1 MTAPQFRPLKFGV
14 TRVNLRNGTD
24 GTRYL
29 QADQDLQAFPDRLTD
44 RLQHWAQVKPEH
56 SFMARRIQQADGT
69 LGDWQHISYAQ
80 AWQTARNIAQGLIDR
95 GLNAERPVVIL
106 SENSLEHALLAL
118 GCLVAGVPYVPT
130 SPPYSLVSVDY
141 DKLKHVL
148 STVTPGMVFASDAR
162 YAKAIAATVSDD
174 MEVVM
179 VEGDVPGR
187 SVTAFES
194 LCSQPATPAVD
205 AAMAATGP
213 DTIAK
218 FLFTSGSTKLP
229 KAVINTNRLWCA
241 NQQQMAQSMPVL
253 AEQELVLV
261 DWLPWNHTF
270 GGNHNF
276 GMTVFHGGTL
286 YIDDGK
292 PTPALM
298 HETLR
303 NLREIAPTV
312 YFNVPTGFEAIAHAM
327 QTDDQLRK
335 TLLSRVQMFFYAGAA
350 LAQPIWD
357 SLYASQEREVGERIV
372 MGTGL
377 GMTESGPFGIFV
389 TNPFVQAGD
398 LGVPTPGLELK
409 LVNMQGKT
417 EVRYRGPNITPGY
430 WRNPEETASAFDEE
444 GFFKTGDAVQWI
456 DETDVH
462 LGLKFDGRIAED
474 FKLATGTFVSV
485 GPLRAKI
492 IAAGAPFIQDAVLT
506 GINLKEVG
514 AMIFPTPAV
523 RALSGLPAD
532 APLADVLASAPVLA
546 KFQDIVNTLAQ
557 TSTGSANRIA
567 RLCLLSEPPTIDKG
581 EITDKGS
588 INQRSVLTHRAD
600 TVAALHAD
608 TLHDIK
614 EEKMASK
621 GFFNAFAD
629 VWMHDGVRTP
639 MVDYCGSLGH
649 ISPTDLGIKAAREA
663 LKRAGIAASE
673 IGSVITGNMAPGD
686 FDQFVLPRHIGLYA
700 GVPQEVPAIM
710 VQRICGTGFELF
722 RQAGEQIEAGVCE
735 AALVVGTE
743 SMTRNPIAA
752 FDHRTGFKLG
762 APVGFKDFMW
772 EALKD
777 PAAGINM
784 IQTAENLAKKY
795 SITREEVD
803 QFASDSFAKA
813 VAAQAEGF
821 HAGEIVPVV
830 TEKFELEGYVSR

>member
-1 MTAPQFRPLKFGV
+1 MNAPKFRPLTFGV
-14 TRVNLRNGTD
+14 TRVRHRDGVS

-44 RLQHWAQVKPEH
+44 RLQHWALTKPTQ
-56 SFMARRIQQADGT
+56 SFMARRVKNDDGT
-69 LGDWQHISYAQ
+69 LGDWQHVTYAQ
-80 AWQTARNIAQGLIDR
+80 AWHTARSIAQSLIQR
-95 GLNAERPVVIL
+95 GLSAERPVVIL

-141 DKLKHVL
+141 DKLNHVL
-148 STVTPGMVFASDAR
+148 STVTPGLVFASDAR
-162 YAKAIAATVSDD
+162 YAKAMAATVSAD
-174 MEVVM
+174 MEIVM
-179 VEGDVPGR
+179 AQGEVPGR
-187 SVTAFES
+187 AVTAFDS
-194 LCSQPATPAVD
+194 LCATAATPDVD

-213 DTIAK
+213 NTIAK

-229 KAVINTNRLWCA
+229 KAVINTHRLWCA

-327 QTDDQLRK
+327 QTDDLLRQ

-398 LGVPTPGLELK
+398 LGVPAPGLELK
-409 LVNMQGKT
+409 LVNCEGKT

-430 WRNPEETASAFDEE
+430 WRNAEETAGAFDEE
-444 GFFKTGDAVQWI
+444 GFFKTGDAVKWI
-456 DETDVH
+456 DEDNLH

-492 IAAGAPFIQDAVLT
+492 ILAGAPYIQDAVLT

-514 AMIFPTPAV
+514 TMIFPTPAV
-523 RALSGLPAD
+523 RVLSGLPSD

-546 KFQDIVNTLAQ
+546 KFQNVVNTLAQ

-567 RLCLLSEPPTIDKG
+567 RMCLLSEPPTIDKG

-588 INQRSVLTHRAD
+588 INQRSVLAHRAD
-600 TVAALHAD
+600 TVDALHEG
-608 TLHDIK
+608 TLPNI
-614 EEKMASK
+614 
-621 GFFNAFAD
+621 
-629 VWMHDGVRTP
+629 
-639 MVDYCGSLGH
+639 L
-649 ISPTDLGIKAAREA
+649 
-663 LKRAGIAASE
+663 
-673 IGSVITGNMAPGD
+673 
-686 FDQFVLPRHIGLYA
+686 Q
-700 GVPQEVPAIM
+700 PQ
-710 VQRICGTGFELF
+710 
-722 RQAGEQIEAGVCE
+722 
-735 AALVVGTE
+735 
-743 SMTRNPIAA
+743 
-752 FDHRTGFKLG
+752 
-762 APVGFKDFMW
+762 
-772 EALKD
+772 
-777 PAAGINM
+777 
-784 IQTAENLAKKY
+784 
-795 SITREEVD
+795 
-803 QFASDSFAKA
+803 
-813 VAAQAEGF
+813 
-821 HAGEIVPVV
+821 
-830 TEKFELEGYVSR
+830 

>member
-1 MTAPQFRPLKFGV
+1 MNAPKFRPLKFGV
-14 TRVNLRNGTD
+14 TRVSVRDGAP
-24 GTRYL
+24 GTRYV
-29 QADQDLQAFPDRLTD
+29 QADQALQAFPDRLTD
-44 RLQHWAQVKPEH
+44 RLQHWAQVKPEQT
-56 SFMARRIQQADGT
+56 FMARRVKNADGT
-69 LGDWQHISYAQ
+69 LGDWRHITYAQ
-80 AWQTARNIAQGLIDR
+80 AWQTARSIAQSLIDR
-95 GLNAERPVVIL
+95 GLSTERPVVIL
-106 SENSLEHALLAL
+106 SENSLEHALLSL
-118 GCLVAGVPYVPT
+118 GCLVAGVPFVPT
-130 SPPYSLVSVDY
+130 SPPYSLVSVDF

-148 STVTPGMVFASDAR
+148 RTVTPGLVFASDAR
-162 YAKAIAATVSDD
+162 YAKAIAATVADD

-179 VEGDVPGR
+179 VEGQVPGR
-187 SVTAFES
+187 TVTAFDS
-194 LCSQPATPAVD
+194 LCATAATPAVD

-229 KAVINTNRLWCA
+229 KAVINTQRLWCA

-253 AEQELVLV
+253 AEHELVLV

-327 QTDDQLRK
+327 KTDDQLRK
-335 TLLSRVQMFFYAGAA
+335 TLLSRMQMFFYAGAA

-357 SLYASQEREVGERIV
+357 SLYESQEREIGERIV

-409 LVNMQGKT
+409 LVDTQGKT

-430 WRNPEETASAFDEE
+430 WRNAEETAGSFDEE

-456 DETDVH
+456 DNANVH

-485 GPLRAKI
+485 GPLRGKI
-492 IAAGAPFIQDAVLT
+492 IAAGAPYIQDAVLT
-506 GINLKEVG
+506 GINMKEVG

-523 RALSGLPAD
+523 RALSGLGSNASMS
-532 APLADVLASAPVLA
+532 DVLASAPVLA

-557 TSTGSANRIA
+557 TATGSANRIA
-567 RLCLLSEPPTIDKG
+567 RLCLLIEPPTIDKG

-588 INQRSVLTHRAD
+588 INQRSVLAHRAD

-608 TLHDIK
+608 TLHFILK
-614 EEKMASK
+614 P
-621 GFFNAFAD
+621 NA
-629 VWMHDGVRTP
+629 
-639 MVDYCGSLGH
+639 
-649 ISPTDLGIKAAREA
+649 
-663 LKRAGIAASE
+663 
-673 IGSVITGNMAPGD
+673 
-686 FDQFVLPRHIGLYA
+686 
-700 GVPQEVPAIM
+700 
-710 VQRICGTGFELF
+710 
-722 RQAGEQIEAGVCE
+722 
-735 AALVVGTE
+735 
-743 SMTRNPIAA
+743 
-752 FDHRTGFKLG
+752 
-762 APVGFKDFMW
+762 
-772 EALKD
+772 
-777 PAAGINM
+777 
-784 IQTAENLAKKY
+784 
-795 SITREEVD
+795 
-803 QFASDSFAKA
+803 
-813 VAAQAEGF
+813 
-821 HAGEIVPVV
+821 
-830 TEKFELEGYVSR
+830 